1 MTYLP
6 REIPNAKVLITV
18 KTYPQP
24 SDFHGEI
31 VCTAGLLENGK
42 WVRVYPIRYRV
53 LPNLN
58 LRKYSWIKL
67 DLVKITSD
75 KRPETYRPK
84 IDIEQNL
91 KVIEWV
97 DTSNNWEF
105 RKSIVLKEVFYSFD
119 ELIKLSKSEV
129 KKSLATIKPKEI
141 IDFKILKTDREW
153 KSNWQA
159 QWGQLDIFEQIAVN
173 SIIRKVPY
181 KFYYEFVTEDNI
193 KRKIEIEDW
202 EIGALYWNCLKSTD
216 DNEKEALELLRKKY
230 FDDFVYNKDLYFF
243 VGTNYLWHVK
253 NSPNPFMIIGLFYP
267 PKSKNEQLS
276 LTYE

>member
-6 REIPNAKVLITV
+6 REIPKARVLITV
-18 KTYPQP
+18 KTYPLP
-24 SDFHGEI
+24 YTSHGEI

-58 LRKYSWIKL
+58 LRKYSWIEL

-75 KRPETYRPK
+75 KRPETYKPK

-91 KVIEWV
+91 KVIEWI
-97 DTSNNWEF
+97 DTSNNWEY
-105 RKSIVLKEVFYSFD
+105 RKSIVLKEVFYSFE

-141 IDFKILKTDREW
+141 IDFKISKTDREW
-153 KSNWQA
+153 KLNWQA

-181 KFYYEFVTEDNI
+181 KFYYEFITEDNI

-202 EIGALYWNCLKSTD
+202 EIGKLYWKCFEKTNNEEDALKLV
-216 DNEKEALELLRKKY
+216 KQKY
-230 FDDFVYNKDLYFF
+230 YNDFVENKDLYFF
-243 VGTNYLWHVK
+243 VGTNYTWHMK
-253 NSPNPFMIIGLFYP
+253 NAHNPFMIIGLFYP
-267 PKSKNEQLS
+267 PKMKENPQLKFD
-276 LTYE
+276 L